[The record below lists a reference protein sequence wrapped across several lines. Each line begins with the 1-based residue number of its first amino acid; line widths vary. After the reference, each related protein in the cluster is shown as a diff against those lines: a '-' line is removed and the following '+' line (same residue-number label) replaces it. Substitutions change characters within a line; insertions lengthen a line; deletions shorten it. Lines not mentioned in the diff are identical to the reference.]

1 MLWLSQCWHSPG
13 VALALLAPGAP
24 QPCRGGH
31 CEPPAAPAPR
41 GDPQLA
47 AGSVLPTPRQDMG
60 LVPASHCSAGMLPVI
75 ICIPVK

>member
-1 MLWLSQCWHSPG
+1 MTWLSRGWHSPG

-31 CEPPAAPAPR
+31 REPPAAPAPR

-47 AGSVLPTPRQDMG
+47 AGSVLPTPWQDAG

-75 ICIPVK
+75 ICILVK